1 MHKTSLVDIVS
12 EDVVS
17 AKVDES
23 LEKLKSMM
31 DDFLISHIPI
41 VSDDN
46 LLMGIVSRTDL
57 RQAYWENV
65 RSNDDEQGRQS
76 FLKLT
81 AQDIMHKQVVSLK
94 YSATIIDAID
104 LLSEQ
109 PFHSLP
115 VVSEGGYLKGMIT
128 CNDLLAVLRK
138 FYQ

>member
-1 MHKTSLVDIVS
+1 MANVSLNDIIS

-46 LLMGIVSRTDL
+46 LLMRIVSRTDL
-57 RQAYWENV
+57 RQAHWENV

-81 AQDIMHKQVVSLK
+81 AQDIMHKQVVSLE

-115 VVSEGGYLKGMIT
+115 VVRSS
-128 CNDLLAVLRK
+128 DA
-138 FYQ
+138 